1 MWWFLVTP
9 ETVAWQ
15 ASPST
20 GFSRQEY
27 WSGLLFPSPGESSRP
42 RDWTQVSCIS
52 SRFFTDWAMREAL
65 FVCGGGENTD
75 PPVLVVPPCGE
86 HPLDILPGH
95 WCPFTHHPHPSPQ
108 WSAQDRTWAHQAQPL
123 PPRQGSGPFPA
134 RSPGMTSSCWIPCAL
149 LSTGFQWWASGTVR
163 DGISK

>member
-15 ASPST
+15 APPST

-27 WSGLLFPSPGESSRP
+27 WSGLPFPSPGDLPDPGIEP
-42 RDWTQVSCIS
+42 RSPAFQADSLLTELWGKPY
-52 SRFFTDWAMREAL
+52 L
-65 FVCGGGENTD
+65 Y
-75 PPVLVVPPCGE
+75 VVEVKTLILQFWWFPHVGE

-123 PPRQGSGPFPA
+123 PPWQGSGPFPA